1 MPDLRQFSILKI
13 VNFEPFRRFFE
24 KQNCRKSAIFYP
36 IWANFV
42 ALSLKMSS
50 KCDAPIEKNSKL
62 PEDVFLETLKIV
74 RAQNS
79 FFAITWSNFIRFAW
93 DQFYVLQHENTL
105 LYNMPKAV
113 LKQKITQNNFYADFG
128 CLSTF

>member
-1 MPDLRQFSILKI
+1 
-13 VNFEPFRRFFE
+13 
-24 KQNCRKSAIFYP
+24 
-36 IWANFV
+36 
-42 ALSLKMSS
+42 MSS

-62 PEDVFLETLKIV
+62 PKDVFLETLKIV

-79 FFAITWSNFIRFAW
+79 FFAITWSNFIRFAR

-105 LYNMPKAV
+105 LYSMLKAV

-128 CLSTF
+128 RLSTF

>member
-1 MPDLRQFSILKI
+1 MSGLKTILFFPMSASHLDDISQVSATKFAQIGKKMPDLRQFSILKN

-36 IWANFV
+36 VRANFV

-50 KCDAPIEKNSKL
+50 KCDAPIEKNTKL

-79 FFAITWSNFIRFAW
+79 FFAITLSNFIGFA
-93 DQFYVLQHENTL
+93 
-105 LYNMPKAV
+105 
-113 LKQKITQNNFYADFG
+113 
-128 CLSTF
+128 